1 MFWLGDDGWPQN
13 SPLLLEEASPLVVLG
28 TLSKECETALC
39 GISDL
44 STQRQFFIVNLTNSQ
59 EVCRP
64 SCALQ
69 LALDEQSECVPG
81 L

>member
-1 MFWLGDDGWPQN
+1 MAQN
-13 SPLLLEEASPLVVLG
+13 VPLRLKEPSPRDMLG
-28 TLSKECETALC
+28 TLCTEYETAVLRNFRFVHA
-39 GISDL
+39 
-44 STQRQFFIVNLTNSQ
+44 STTILYRQTTNSQ

-69 LALDEQSECVPG
+69 LALDEQSERVPG